1 MPASPLAA
9 DDFAMPIEMVE
20 VRAGRVLAVYRK
32 PRRHAPLAVFIHG
45 SCARMTQWR
54 AQAEHLTATHGVL
67 AFDLLGCGRSEKPRG
82 WNCYSIDEHLADVL
96 ALVLKETD
104 GQQLRHLLLLG
115 HSAGA
120 TLALRCA
127 AALEDEPNC
136 HVQSIVLCGAAA
148 LPPLPSTALF
158 RLPLCALEL
167 LKPLLDS
174 GFEQLA
180 LHPATREANGELLAK
195 ARATNEANVMHMCR
209 AYYRQL
215 RLPTADELARAARG
229 GRAVLLLHGEADG
242 LVPPERSAAL
252 QAALG
257 AAGARCERHVL
268 PRASHQVMEEQPK
281 DVNARID
288 AFLRMM

>member
-1 MPASPLAA
+1 M
-9 DDFAMPIEMVE
+9 
-20 VRAGRVLAVYRK
+20 
-32 PRRHAPLAVFIHG
+32 
-45 SCARMTQWR
+45 
-54 AQAEHLTATHGVL
+54 L

-96 ALVLKETD
+96 ALVLQEVE
-104 GQQLRHLLLLG
+104 GQRLRHLLLLG

-127 AALEDEPNC
+127 AALEDESNC

-158 RLPLCALEL
+158 RLPLCALRRL

-180 LHPATREANGELLAK
+180 LHPATLEANGELLAK

-229 GRAVLLLHGEADG
+229 GRGCCCFTARRTASCRPSELG
-242 LVPPERSAAL
+242 
-252 QAALG
+252 G
-257 AAGARCERHVL
+257 AAGGARHGRRAAPEARAPARVAPGHGGAAQGRERAHRRVSAHV
-268 PRASHQVMEEQPK
+268 M
-281 DVNARID
+281 
-288 AFLRMM
+288 

>member
-1 MPASPLAA
+1 M
-9 DDFAMPIEMVE
+9 
-20 VRAGRVLAVYRK
+20 
-32 PRRHAPLAVFIHG
+32 
-45 SCARMTQWR
+45 
-54 AQAEHLTATHGVL
+54 
-67 AFDLLGCGRSEKPRG
+67 
-82 WNCYSIDEHLADVL
+82 L
-96 ALVLKETD
+96 ALVLKETE
-104 GQQLRHLLLLG
+104 GQPLRHLLLLG

-215 RLPTADELARAARG
+215 RLPTADEPRARAAA
-229 GRAVLLLHGEADG
+229 GRCCCSTARRTASCR
-242 LVPPERSAAL
+242 PSARRRCRRRSARPAR
-252 QAALG
+252 AASG
-257 AAGARCERHVL
+257 TCCRARRT
-268 PRASHQVMEEQPK
+268 R
-281 DVNARID
+281 
-288 AFLRMM
+288 